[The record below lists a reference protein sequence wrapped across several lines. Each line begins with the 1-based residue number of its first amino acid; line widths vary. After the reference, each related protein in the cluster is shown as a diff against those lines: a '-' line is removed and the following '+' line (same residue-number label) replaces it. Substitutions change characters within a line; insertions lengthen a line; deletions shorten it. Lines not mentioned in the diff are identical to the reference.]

1 MAVPFIAPM
10 NYGRPKE
17 ARPHRFAY
25 DYGTVDPG
33 MFAPTPDR
41 ARAKRAPKRS
51 IAYTIPLPDSEE
63 SMQGHVSGPNAL
75 ALNTETL
82 FSGGRDGVVK
92 AWTVGA
98 HGTTQR
104 AAQAVHADWV
114 NDVVA
119 VNGGRTAVTASSDM
133 TVRVWTPGSQAQTI
147 GSHMDYVKALAYSE
161 GRNTVVSGGLD
172 RQIREW
178 DIRESRSG
186 PVCALNGVENAS
198 SVYTLACNSQG
209 LVVSGSPETMVRV
222 WDLRAGQ
229 QVTTLSGHTDHIR
242 AVLLSADSELI
253 LSGSSDATVKMWSM
267 RMRRCLSTY
276 TQHTDSV
283 WALCSTHAQFQTF
296 HSASRDGMVA
306 KTMGD
311 TCVAVAKEPHGVV
324 KLVANDMFVWT
335 ATKGPHLNRWRDV
348 DVVQVAEHS
357 GSVLD
362 AGQGRAV
369 DAIAN
374 HTRSISASLAVTE
387 QTRRNTD
394 RDDQFYDA
402 QSQPGSD
409 EQRDVASISAVLAN
423 SGNRPEA
430 NLTEP
435 TDNQSN
441 AIQPIEPGLMILTAL
456 HIDAASPGL
465 AEAQPVVPALAEAQ
479 PVVPALAEAQPV
491 APARAEPEETIFGRH
506 GLHRHR
512 VLPNRRHV
520 LAQDTAGRITVWD
533 IMQCRC
539 IHTVPECDDPEASG
553 AFSGVSGR
561 DFDAV
566 AAALSTDPESVN
578 SWCMVDTRTG
588 VLTVHIS
595 EAQAWDA
602 EVHVDDVDG
611 VPPDAVRAMGDH
623 ERVNIGQWMLK
634 RLFLPYARARVRRGL
649 VEAADAAVLNR
660 WAAQAPIA
668 EVVSA
673 RVAPRTSANAEP
685 GLLPSVVSPLEA
697 TAEQIGISKWA
708 PVLKDSGEGQSTV
721 QEQQQEQK
729 ETVPRHHHTPSI
741 DTAKSTTPGTT
752 PGTAQALAQDSAQGP
767 AQGLTQGPAQGLTQG
782 TAAKTEDGDSPASN
796 GSAGK
801 FINRLRSM
809 RVRKQKSTLASPPPP
824 LPIKD
829 TSSGLDIRSPTSP
842 TAPEPRDTFSEWA
855 GPRYPTDTER
865 TLALLQTPPA
875 SWDQLY
881 APAVCPRLPLPRNI
895 GIMVFQDCA
904 LASGPFLIFRST
916 TTDAFT
922 SGSESV
928 LSVTNDPLVS
938 FELCMPAWLVD
949 LLLFNRLPAAFQEPP
964 KISFVLAPAVGTV
977 LPPFPNPSAR
987 LVANRMLRARKLAI
1001 YVVEKLGLALMTQ
1014 PAPNYVSAVEAC
1026 IRAYGRNV
1034 SVKDANA
1041 EDATEDVVDYIA
1053 VLERNGEVLG
1063 DAERAALDD
1072 VTQWRSQTDEYIGRP
1087 ELYLHLSCR
1096 GRTAQPKT
1104 TLATIKTNVWKANTD
1119 VVVHYE
1125 WAEFVRNRITKAQ
1138 SLATVVQA
1146 NSV

>member
-41 ARAKRAPKRS
+41 ARAKRAPRRT
-51 IAYTIPLPDSEE
+51 IAYTIPLPDTDETQN
-63 SMQGHVSGPNAL
+63 MQGHVSGPNAL

-92 AWTVGA
+92 AWAVDA
-98 HGTTQR
+98 NKTTQR
-104 AAQAVHADWV
+104 GAQAVHADWV

-133 TVRVWTPGSQAQTI
+133 TVRAWTPGSQAQTI

-178 DIRESRSG
+178 DIRESRTG

-198 SVYTLACNSQG
+198 SVYTLACNGQG

-253 LSGSSDATVKMWSM
+253 LSGSSDTTVKLWSM

-324 KLVANDMFVWT
+324 KLVANDSFVWT

-348 DVVQVAEHS
+348 DVQLNEYS
-357 GSVLD
+357 ESVLD
-362 AGQGRAV
+362 AGQGRANEQLGHQRAM
-369 DAIAN
+369 DSIAN
-374 HTRSISASLAVTE
+374 HTRSVSASLVVTE
-387 QTRRNTD
+387 QAQRNTD
-394 RDDQFYDA
+394 REDQFYDA

-409 EQRDVASISAVLAN
+409 EQRDMASISAVLAN
-423 SGNRPEA
+423 SDSRPKA
-430 NLTEP
+430 SLTEP
-435 TDNQSN
+435 TENQSN
-441 AIQPIEPGLMILTAL
+441 TVQPKESGLMILTAL
-456 HIDAASPGL
+456 PIDAVSPGL
-465 AEAQPVVPALAEAQ
+465 AEAQPVV
-479 PVVPALAEAQPV
+479 
-491 APARAEPEETIFGRH
+491 PARAEPEETIFGRH

-520 LAQDTAGRITVWD
+520 LAQDTAGCITVWD

-539 IHTVPECDDPEASG
+539 IHTVPEGEDNASG
-553 AFSGVSGR
+553 IFGGVSGR

-611 VPPDAVRAMGDH
+611 VPVDAVRAMGDH

-634 RLFLPYARARVRRGL
+634 RLFLPYARARVKRGL
-649 VEAADAAVLNR
+649 VDAADAAVLNR

-673 RVAPRTSANAEP
+673 RAAPRTNAEP
-685 GLLPSVVSPLEA
+685 GLMPSVVSPLEA
-697 TAEQIGISKWA
+697 TAEKIGISKWA
-708 PVLKDSGEGQSTV
+708 PVLKESGEFQSSM
-721 QEQQQEQK
+721 QEQQER
-729 ETVPRHHHTPSI
+729 EVVPRHHHTPSI
-741 DTAKSTTPGTT
+741 DTAKSATPGTT
-752 PGTAQALAQDSAQGP
+752 PGTTQPLSQDSAQGTAQDSAQGS
-767 AQGLTQGPAQGLTQG
+767 
-782 TAAKTEDGDSPASN
+782 AAKTEDGDSPASN

-809 RVRKQKSTLASPPPP
+809 RVRKQKSTLASPLPK

-829 TSSGLDIRSPTSP
+829 TSSGPDIQSPTSP
-842 TAPEPRDTFSEWA
+842 APTPESRDTFGEWA

-865 TLALLQTPPA
+865 TLTLLQTPPA

-881 APAVCPRLPLPRNI
+881 AAAVCPRLPLPRNI

-916 TTDAFT
+916 TTDAFSG

-928 LSVTNDPLVS
+928 LSVTNDPLLS

-949 LLLFNRLPAAFQEPP
+949 LLLFNRLPAAFQEPS
-964 KISFVLAPAVGTV
+964 KISFILAPAPHTV

-1014 PAPNYVSAVEAC
+1014 PAPNYVSAVDAC
-1026 IRAYGRNV
+1026 IRVYERNAN
-1034 SVKDANA
+1034 VKDASA
-1041 EDATEDVVDYIA
+1041 EDASAEDASEGVVDYIA

-1072 VTQWRSQTDEYIGRP
+1072 VTQWRAQTGEYVGRP

-1125 WAEFVRNRITKAQ
+1125 WAEFVRNRISKAQ
-1138 SLATVVQA
+1138 SLASVAVQV
-1146 NSV
+1146 NNV